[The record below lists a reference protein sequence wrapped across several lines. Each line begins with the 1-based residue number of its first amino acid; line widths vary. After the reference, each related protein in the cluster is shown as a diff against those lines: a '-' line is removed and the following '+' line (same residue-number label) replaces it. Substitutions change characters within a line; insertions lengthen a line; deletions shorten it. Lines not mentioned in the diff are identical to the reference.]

1 LFSFVRTGFVLLFV
15 FDSFPLAAQGQ
26 KEFGLKLVEGARVS
40 ISRRPVY
47 DNRYV
52 RMKYPLG
59 DPGWQRGACVDIVIR
74 AFRQASGDSI
84 DLQKLVFEDIKNS
97 PGSYGISS
105 PDSNIDHRR
114 TRNLVIFFSR
124 QAEVLPVG
132 SKKDAPRL
140 YRPGD
145 IVVWDIM
152 GNGRPNH
159 IGIVSDKV
167 TEGGVPFAIHH
178 FRAWRGFSGR
188 PSEDD
193 CLFQWPVLH
202 HFRWK

>member
-1 LFSFVRTGFVLLFV
+1 MKVLVLLSIFN
-15 FDSFPLAAQGQ
+15 FNFAPLAAETKKG
-26 KEFGLKLVEGARVS
+26 FGLKLVESARVS

-47 DNRYV
+47 DNHYV

-59 DPGWQRGACVDIVIR
+59 DPGWQRGACVDVVIR
-74 AFRQASGDSI
+74 AFRLASDDSS
-84 DLQKLVFEDIKNS
+84 DLQKLVFEDIKKS
-97 PGSYGISS
+97 PNSYGISS
-105 PDSNIDHRR
+105 SDSNIDHRR
-114 TRNLVIFFSR
+114 TRNLVIFFKR
-124 QAEVLPVG
+124 TAEVLPVG
-132 SKKDAPRL
+132 SAAEAARL

-152 GNGRPNH
+152 GNGKPNH

-167 TEGGVPFAIHH
+167 NDNRVPYAIHH

-202 HFRWK
+202 HFRWKY